1 MTPVWCTP
9 VKDGVRLVI
18 AVMPNAKKTE
28 VAGVH
33 GDALKVRLHAPPV
46 DGKANEA
53 LIRYLSET
61 LDLPKSCITLMHG
74 QTSRRKLLEI
84 HRAGLTVAIVAGIL
98 LPQSLTK

>member
-1 MTPVWCTP
+1 MTAPVWCTP
-9 VKDGVRLVI
+9 VKGGVRLVI

-53 LIRYLSET
+53 LIRYLADT
-61 LDLPKSCITLMHG
+61 LAIPKSCITLLHG
-74 QTSRRKLLEI
+74 QSARRKLLEI
-84 HRAGLTVAIVAGIL
+84 VRDGMTVTAVADIL
-98 LPQSLTK
+98 HPGH

>member
-1 MTPVWCTP
+1 V
-9 VKDGVRLVI
+9 VI

-53 LIRYLSET
+53 LIRYLAAR
-61 LDLPKSCITLMHG
+61 LILPKSAITLLHG
-74 QTSRRKLLEI
+74 QTARRKLLAI
-84 HRAGLTVAIVAGIL
+84 DHPGCTVASVAGLLHPAA
-98 LPQSLTK
+98 PDH